1 MRPEASHLLFAP
13 VLAVLAA
20 IVAQPASAAPLGGG
34 AGPAR
39 AGYSSGFAGAG
50 RLGGPSSRGGVA
62 ASLRA
67 GRSFGLGTAS
77 AFGRGAGR
85 FGRGSRFGYG
95 YGYGYLG
102 LPIGYGYG
110 SDWSGTAPAEPM
122 FAPAPQWPVQVGIPA
137 SPVAPPAIYVI
148 GGSRRAAAAPA
159 ARSRGSATVTPRA
172 GQLASAPRFI
182 TVPSAR

>member
-1 MRPEASHLLFAP
+1 MWPKASHLSFAP
-13 VLAVLAA
+13 ALAVLAA
-20 IVAQPASAAPLGGG
+20 VFAQPASAAPLGGG

-50 RLGGPSSRGGVA
+50 RIGRPSSRGGVA

-67 GRSFGLGTAS
+67 GRSFGFGTAS
-77 AFGRGAGR
+77 PFGRGAGR
-85 FGRGSRFGYG
+85 FGRGNRFGYG

-102 LPIGYGYG
+102 LPIGYGSEG
-110 SDWSGTAPAEPM
+110 LNASPAEPI
-122 FAPAPQWPVQVGIPA
+122 FAPVPQWPVQVGIPA

-148 GGSRRAAAAPA
+148 GGSRRAAAASGARPA
-159 ARSRGSATVTPRA
+159 GSATVTRGT

-182 TVPSAR
+182 TVPSGR